1 MGVGVEGGGEGVE
14 EEVEEEG
21 VEEEMGWRRRLYEIG
36 RGIKKITTYLKPFG
50 SGALKKAMDNK
61 FGQLI

>member
-1 MGVGVEGGGEGVE
+1 M
-14 EEVEEEG
+14 EV
-21 VEEEMGWRRRLYEIG
+21 VVVEMGWRRRLYEIG